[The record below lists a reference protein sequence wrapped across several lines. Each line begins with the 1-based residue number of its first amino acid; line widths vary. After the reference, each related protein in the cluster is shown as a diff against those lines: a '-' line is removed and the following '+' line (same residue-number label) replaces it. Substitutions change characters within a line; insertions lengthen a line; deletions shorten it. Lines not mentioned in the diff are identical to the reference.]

1 MRLLAFDFETAGGE
15 TQILGGKGTPK
26 IRLDARKATPKLL
39 SYATESTSGLLQ
51 PEEYTRLLPILANPE
66 VVKIGHNLAYDLG
79 LIRAAIGH
87 RFFVV
92 NLFDTMIAQQLL
104 IAGLYENSLKHSGLK
119 VVAREYLGQELDK
132 SLQVSDWSGVHTAE
146 QLSYALKD
154 SEILIQLYPILQEK
168 LEAAGLQRVAQ
179 IEFDCIPMTVEA
191 MQTGLPIEIPGVQQK
206 IADLAGIIDGLEQQV
221 KGIAR
226 DAGWKSP
233 SKDKKRQKLNLA
245 SSQHLKVLLQVVYGD
260 EVQDSSEATIK
271 ALLVQKPDEP
281 LAGLLQELKKY
292 DMQRRFLRAWLKNH
306 DNGRIYSSYQQIGTR
321 TGRYTSSGPNAQ
333 QISKELRYLFKA
345 GPGRA
350 LVECDYSNIEMRLAA
365 EISGE
370 PTLLR
375 LYHEGADLHNVT
387 ASKVFGIAEDEVTK
401 EQRQTAKII
410 NFGALYGGG
419 ISYLMEA
426 IPGISKDDAEK
437 YLDAFKMGYP
447 GLLTYWDRCKNKSLR
462 VVVNSKEYH
471 VARSALGRLEY
482 VPRRDEA
489 TGRLHK
495 KLKNR
500 LVNVPIQAT
509 GVDLFKLASG
519 LLYKE
524 FCKPEYA
531 DFNFLLSLHDS
542 VLLEC
547 PVDRTRECSEL
558 VNLVFMAAA
567 GEIFQD
573 APCKADIKIGD
584 NWSFQEASNP
594 NPQTVL
600 CVEECT

>member
-1 MRLLAFDFETAGGE
+1 MKLLAFDFETAGGE
-15 TQILGGKGTPK
+15 TQIFGGQKKPK

-39 SYATESTSGLLQ
+39 SYATESSSGLLQ
-51 PEEYTRLLPILANPE
+51 PEEYTLLLPILANPD
-66 VVKIGHNLAYDLG
+66 VVKIGHNLSYDLG
-79 LIRAAIGH
+79 LIRAAVGR
-87 RFFVV
+87 RFPVV
-92 NLFDTMIAQQLL
+92 NLFDSMIAHQLL
-104 IAGLYENSLKHSGLK
+104 IAGLYENSLSKSGLK
-119 VVAREYLGQELDK
+119 AVVKDLLGIELDK
-132 SLQVSDWSGVHTAE
+132 EMQKSDWSGIYTEE
-146 QLSYALKD
+146 QLQYALTD
-154 SEILIQLYPILQEK
+154 SEILIQLYPVLQQK

-179 IEFDCIPMTVEA
+179 IEFDCIPTTVEA
-191 MQTGLPIEIPGVQQK
+191 AQTGLPLDIPGVQTK
-206 IADLAGIIDGLEQQV
+206 IADLTQIIDDGEAAI
-221 KGIAR
+221 KDIAR
-226 DAGWKSP
+226 DAGWAAP
-233 SKDKKRQKLNLA
+233 SRDKKRQRLNLN
-245 SSQHLKVLLQVVYGD
+245 SSQHLKTLLQLVYGED
-260 EVQDSSEATIK
+260 AVKDSSEATIK
-271 ALLVQKPDEP
+271 ALLQQQPEKP
-281 LAGLLQELKKY
+281 LAGMLRELKKY
-292 DMQRRFLRAWLKNH
+292 QMQQRFLRAWLKNH
-306 DNGRIYSSYQQIGTR
+306 DHGRLYSSYQQIGTR
-321 TGRYTSSGPNAQ
+321 TGRYTSNGPNAQ

-345 GPGRA
+345 APGRA

-375 LYHEGADLHNVT
+375 LYREGADLHRVT
-387 ASKVFGIAEDEVTK
+387 ASKVFGVPVDEVTK
-401 EQRQTAKII
+401 EQRQTAKVI

-419 ISYLMEA
+419 IPYLMEA
-426 IPGISKDDAEK
+426 IPSLTKDEALA
-437 YLDAFKMGYP
+437 YLDAFKAGYP

-489 TGRLHK
+489 TGKLHK

-547 PVDRTRECSEL
+547 PVERAEECAEL
-558 VNLVFMAAA
+558 VNRVFMVAA

-573 APCKADIKIGD
+573 APCKADVKVGSD
-584 NWSFQEASNP
+584 WSFAEASA
-594 NPQTVL
+594 
-600 CVEECT
+600 

>member
-1 MRLLAFDFETAGGE
+1 MRLLAFDFETVGGE
-15 TQILGGKGTPK
+15 TLVHGGKGKPK

-51 PEEYTRLLPILANPE
+51 PDEYKRLLPVLANPE

-79 LIRAAIGH
+79 LIRAAVGY
-87 RFFVV
+87 RFPVV
-92 NLFDTMIAQQLL
+92 NLFDTMIAHQLL
-104 IAGLYENSLKHSGLK
+104 IAGLYENSLKHSSLK
-119 VVAREYLGQELDK
+119 AVVREQLGQEIDK
-132 SLQVSDWSGVHTAE
+132 ELQTSDWSGVHTAE

-154 SEILIQLYPILQEK
+154 SEILIKLYPVLQQK
-168 LEAAGLQRVAQ
+168 LDAAGLQRVAQ

-191 MQTGLPIEIPGVQQK
+191 MQTGLPLDVPGVQAK
-206 IADLAGIIDGLEQQV
+206 IASLAQVIEGLEQQI

-233 SKDKKRQKLNLA
+233 SRDKKRQKLNLA
-245 SSQHLKVLLQVVYGD
+245 SSQHLKALMQAVYGD
-260 EVQDSSEATIK
+260 GVQDSSDATIK
-271 ALLVQKPDEP
+271 ALLVQQPDKP
-281 LAGLLQELKKY
+281 LAGLLRDLKKY
-292 DMQRRFLRAWLKNH
+292 EMQRRFLRAWLKNH

-345 GPGRA
+345 APGRT

-375 LYHEGADLHNVT
+375 LYHEGADLHRVT
-387 ASKVFGIAEDEVTK
+387 ASKVFGIPEDEVTK

-419 ISYLMEA
+419 PHYLMNE
-426 IPGISKDDAEK
+426 IPGLTEDEAKK

-462 VVVNSKEYH
+462 VVVNSREYH

-482 VPRRDEA
+482 IPRRDEA
-489 TGRLHK
+489 TGKRHK
-495 KLKNR
+495 KLNNR
-500 LVNVPIQAT
+500 LVNVPIQAS

-519 LLYKE
+519 MLYRE
-524 FCKPEYA
+524 FCKPEYSE
-531 DFNFLLSLHDS
+531 FQFLLSLHDS

-547 PVDRTRECSEL
+547 PADRAEECADL
-558 VNLVFMAAA
+558 VNWVFMMAAQ
-567 GEIFQD
+567 EVFLD
-573 APCKADIKIGD
+573 APCKADVKIGAD
-584 NWSFQEASNP
+584 WSFQEA
-594 NPQTVL
+594 VA
-600 CVEECT
+600 

>member
-15 TQILGGKGTPK
+15 TQIFGGQKKPK

-39 SYATESTSGLLQ
+39 SYATESSSGLLQ
-51 PEEYTRLLPILANPE
+51 PGEYTRLLPILADPE
-66 VVKIGHNLAYDLG
+66 VIKIGHNLAYDLG
-79 LIRAAIGH
+79 LIRATVGR
-87 RFFVV
+87 RFPVV
-92 NLFDTMIAQQLL
+92 NLFDTMIAYQLL
-104 IAGLYENSLKHSGLK
+104 IAGLYENSLGKSGLK
-119 VVAREYLGQELDK
+119 AVVKDLLGTELDK
-132 SLQVSDWSGVHTAE
+132 GLQKSDWSGVHSAE

-154 SEILIQLYPILQEK
+154 SEILIQLYLVLQQR
-168 LEAAGLQRVAQ
+168 LEAAGLLRVAR
-179 IEFDCIPMTVEA
+179 IEFDCLPMTVEA
-191 MQTGLPIEIPGVQQK
+191 MQTGLPLDIPGVQAK
-206 IADLAGIIDGLEQQV
+206 IASLTQIIEDGE
-221 KGIAR
+221 KAIKIIAR
-226 DAGWKSP
+226 DAGWIPP
-233 SKDKKRQKLNLA
+233 SRDPKRRQLNLA
-245 SSQHLKVLLQVVYGD
+245 SSQHLKALLQIVYGD
-260 EVQDSSEATIK
+260 EVKDSSEATIK
-271 ALLVQKPDEP
+271 ALLQQQPDKP
-281 LAGLLQELKKY
+281 LAGMLRELKKY
-292 DMQRRFLRAWLKNH
+292 QMQQRFLRSWLKNH
-306 DNGRIYSSYQQIGTR
+306 DQGRLYSSYQQIGTR

-333 QISKELRYLFKA
+333 QISKELRYLFRA
-345 GPGRA
+345 DPGRA

-375 LYHEGADLHNVT
+375 LYHEGADLHKVT
-387 ASKVFGIAEDEVTK
+387 AAKVFNVPVDKVTA
-401 EQRQTAKII
+401 EQRKTAKVI

-419 ISYLMEA
+419 IPYLMEA
-426 IPGISKDDAEK
+426 IPSISKDEAQT

-482 VPRRDEA
+482 VLRRDEA
-489 TGRLHK
+489 TGKLHK

-519 LLYKE
+519 LLYQE

-547 PVDRTRECSEL
+547 PAERAQECAEL
-558 VNLVFMAAA
+558 VNRVFMAAA
-567 GEIFQD
+567 GEIFHD
-573 APCKADIKIGD
+573 APCAADVKTGS
-584 NWSFQEASNP
+584 NWSFQEAKA
-594 NPQTVL
+594 
-600 CVEECT
+600 

>member
-15 TQILGGKGTPK
+15 TLVHGGKGKPK
-26 IRLDARKATPKLL
+26 IRLDARKAIPKLL

-51 PEEYTRLLPILANPE
+51 PDEYKRLLPVLANPD
-66 VVKIGHNLAYDLG
+66 VVKLGHNLAYDLG
-79 LIRAAIGH
+79 LIRAAVGY
-87 RFFVV
+87 RFPVV
-92 NLFDTMIAQQLL
+92 NLFDTMIAHQLM
-104 IAGLYENSLKHSGLK
+104 IAGLYENSLKHSSLK
-119 VVAREYLGQELDK
+119 AVVREQLGQEIDK
-132 SLQVSDWSGVHTAE
+132 ELQTSDWSGVHTAE

-154 SEILIQLYPILQEK
+154 SEILIKLYPVLQQK
-168 LEAAGLQRVAQ
+168 LDAAGLQRVAQ

-191 MQTGLPIEIPGVQQK
+191 MQTGLPLDVPGVQAK
-206 IADLAGIIDGLEQQV
+206 IASLAQVIEGLEQQI
-221 KGIAR
+221 KSIAR

-233 SKDKKRQKLNLA
+233 SRDKKRQKLNLA
-245 SSQHLKVLLQVVYGD
+245 SSQHLKALLQAIYGD
-260 EVQDSSEATIK
+260 GVQDSSDATIK
-271 ALLVQKPDEP
+271 ALLIQQPDKP
-281 LAGLLQELKKY
+281 LAGLLRDLKKY
-292 DMQRRFLRAWLKNH
+292 EMQRRFLRAWLKNH

-345 GPGRA
+345 APGRT

-375 LYHEGADLHNVT
+375 LYHEGADLHRVT
-387 ASKVFGIAEDEVTK
+387 ASKVFGIPEDDVTK

-419 ISYLMEA
+419 PHYLMNE
-426 IPGISKDDAEK
+426 IPGLTEDEAKK

-462 VVVNSKEYH
+462 VVVNSREYH

-482 VPRRDEA
+482 IPRRDEA
-489 TGRLHK
+489 TGKRHK
-495 KLKNR
+495 KLNNR
-500 LVNVPIQAT
+500 LVNVPIQAS

-519 LLYKE
+519 MLYRE
-524 FCKPEYA
+524 FCKPEYSE
-531 DFNFLLSLHDS
+531 FQFLLSLHDS

-547 PVDRTRECSEL
+547 PADRAEECADL
-558 VNLVFMAAA
+558 VNWVFMMAAQ
-567 GEIFQD
+567 EVFQD
-573 APCKADIKIGD
+573 APCKADVKIGAD
-584 NWSFQEASNP
+584 WSFQEA
-594 NPQTVL
+594 L
-600 CVEECT
+600 A

>member
-1 MRLLAFDFETAGGE
+1 MKLLAFDFETAGGE
-15 TQILGGKGTPK
+15 TQIFGGQKKPK

-39 SYATESTSGLLQ
+39 SYATESNSGLLQ
-51 PEEYTRLLPILANPE
+51 PEEYKLLFPILANPN
-66 VVKIGHNLAYDLG
+66 VIKIGHNLAYDLG
-79 LIRAAIGH
+79 LIRAAVGR
-87 RFFVV
+87 RFPVV
-92 NLFDTMIAQQLL
+92 NLFDSMIAYQLL
-104 IAGLYENSLKHSGLK
+104 IAGLYENSLGKSGLK
-119 VVAREYLGQELDK
+119 AVVHDLLSIELDK
-132 SLQVSDWSGVHTAE
+132 GLQRSDWSGVHTAE

-154 SEILIQLYPILQEK
+154 SEILIQLYPVLQQK
-168 LEAAGLQRVAQ
+168 LEAAGLTRVAQ
-179 IEFDCIPMTVEA
+179 IEFDCLPMTVEA
-191 MQTGLPIEIPGVQQK
+191 MQTGLPLDIPGVQTK
-206 IADLAGIIDGLEQQV
+206 IAALTQIIDAGETAI
-221 KGIAR
+221 KAIAR
-226 DAGWKSP
+226 DVGWVSP
-233 SKDKKRQKLNLA
+233 SRDKKRRQLNLA
-245 SSQHLKVLLQVVYGD
+245 SSQHLKTLLQLVYGD
-260 EVQDSSEATIK
+260 EVKDSSEATIK
-271 ALLVQKPDEP
+271 ALLQQQPKKP
-281 LAGLLQELKKY
+281 LAGMLRELKKY
-292 DMQRRFLRAWLKNH
+292 QMQQRFLRAWLKNH
-306 DNGRIYSSYQQIGTR
+306 DQGRLYSSYQQIGTR

-345 GPGRA
+345 APGRA

-375 LYHEGADLHNVT
+375 LYREGADLHKVT
-387 ASKVFGIAEDEVTK
+387 AAKVFGVQVDEVTA
-401 EQRQTAKII
+401 EQRKTAKVI

-419 ISYLMEA
+419 IPYLMEA
-426 IPGISKDDAEK
+426 IPSISKDDAEK

-509 GVDLFKLASG
+509 GVDLFKLASS

-547 PVDRTRECSEL
+547 PTERAVECAEL
-558 VNLVFMAAA
+558 VNQTFMAVA

-573 APCKADIKIGD
+573 APCKADVKIGS
-584 NWSFQEASNP
+584 NWSFVEASA
-594 NPQTVL
+594 
-600 CVEECT
+600 

>member
-15 TQILGGKGTPK
+15 TLVHGGKGKPK

-51 PEEYTRLLPILANPE
+51 PDEYKRLLPVLANPD
-66 VVKIGHNLAYDLG
+66 VVKLGHNLAYDLG
-79 LIRAAIGH
+79 LIRAAVGY
-87 RFFVV
+87 RFPVV
-92 NLFDTMIAQQLL
+92 SLFDTMIAHQLL
-104 IAGLYENSLKHSGLK
+104 IAGLYENSLKHSSLK
-119 VVAREYLGQELDK
+119 AVVREQLGQEIDK
-132 SLQVSDWSGVHTAE
+132 ELQTSDWSGVHTAE

-154 SEILIQLYPILQEK
+154 SEILIKLYPVLQQK
-168 LEAAGLQRVAQ
+168 LDAAGLQRVAQ

-191 MQTGLPIEIPGVQQK
+191 MQTGLPLDVPGVQAK
-206 IADLAGIIDGLEQQV
+206 IASLAQVIEGLEQQI

-233 SKDKKRQKLNLA
+233 SRDKKRQKLNLA
-245 SSQHLKVLLQVVYGD
+245 SSQHLKALLQAVYG
-260 EVQDSSEATIK
+260 EGVQDSSDATIK
-271 ALLVQKPDEP
+271 ALLVRQPDKL
-281 LAGLLQELKKY
+281 LAGLLRDLKKY
-292 DMQRRFLRAWLKNH
+292 EMQRRFLRAWLKNH

-345 GPGRA
+345 APGRT

-375 LYHEGADLHNVT
+375 LYHEDADLHRVT
-387 ASKVFGIAEDEVTK
+387 ASKVFGIPEDEVTK

-419 ISYLMEA
+419 PHYLMNE
-426 IPGISKDDAEK
+426 IPGLTEDEAKK

-447 GLLTYWDRCKNKSLR
+447 GLLTYWDRCKNRSLR
-462 VVVNSKEYH
+462 VVVNSREYH

-482 VPRRDEA
+482 IPRRDEA
-489 TGRLHK
+489 TGKRHK
-495 KLKNR
+495 KLNNR
-500 LVNVPIQAT
+500 LVNVPIQAS

-519 LLYKE
+519 MLYRE
-524 FCKPEYA
+524 FCKPEYSE
-531 DFNFLLSLHDS
+531 FQFLLSLHDS

-547 PVDRTRECSEL
+547 PADRAEECADL
-558 VNLVFMAAA
+558 VNWVFMMAAQ
-567 GEIFQD
+567 EVFQD
-573 APCKADIKIGD
+573 APCKADVQIGAD
-584 NWSFQEASNP
+584 WSFQEA
-594 NPQTVL
+594 L
-600 CVEECT
+600 A

>member
-1 MRLLAFDFETAGGE
+1 MKLLAFDFETAGGE
-15 TQILGGKGTPK
+15 TPVYGGQKKPK

-39 SYATESTSGLLQ
+39 SYATESSSGLLQ
-51 PEEYTRLLPILANPE
+51 PEEYSRLLPVLANAE
-66 VVKIGHNLAYDLG
+66 IVKIGHNLAYDLG
-79 LIRAAIGH
+79 LIRAAVGH
-87 RFFVV
+87 RFPVV
-92 NLFDTMIAQQLL
+92 NLFDSMIAYQLL
-104 IAGLYENSLKHSGLK
+104 IAGLYENSLGKSSLK
-119 VVAREYLGQELDK
+119 AVVKDLLGVELDK
-132 SLQVSDWSGVHTAE
+132 GLQKSDWSGVHSAE

-154 SEILIQLYPILQEK
+154 SEILIQLYPVLKEK
-168 LEAAGLQRVAQ
+168 LEEAGLTRVAQ
-179 IEFDCIPMTVEA
+179 IEFDCLPMTVEA
-191 MQTGLPIEIPGVQQK
+191 LQTGLPLDIPGVQTK
-206 IADLAGIIDGLEQQV
+206 IASLTQIIDDGEAAI
-221 KGIAR
+221 KTIAR
-226 DAGWKSP
+226 DTGWRSP
-233 SKDKKRQKLNLA
+233 SKSKKSRALNLA
-245 SSQHLKVLLQVVYGD
+245 SSQHLKALLQVVYGD
-260 EVQDSSEATIK
+260 DVKDSSEATIK
-271 ALLVQKPDEP
+271 ALLQQQPEKP
-281 LAGLLQELKKY
+281 LAGMLRELKKY
-292 DMQRRFLRAWLKNH
+292 QMQQRFLRSWLKNH
-306 DNGRIYSSYQQIGTR
+306 DHGRLYSSYQQIGTR

-345 GPGRA
+345 DPGRA

-375 LYHEGADLHNVT
+375 LYHEGADLHKVT
-387 ASKVFGIAEDEVTK
+387 ASKVFNVPVDEVTA
-401 EQRQTAKII
+401 EQRKTAKVI

-419 ISYLMEA
+419 SHYLMDE
-426 IPGISKDDAEK
+426 IPGLTKDDAEK
-437 YLDAFKMGYP
+437 YLDAFKMGYS

-482 VPRRDEA
+482 VPRWDET

-547 PVDRTRECSEL
+547 PAERADECSEL
-558 VNLVFMAAA
+558 VNRVFMVAAS
-567 GEIFQD
+567 EIFHD
-573 APCKADIKIGD
+573 APCAADVKIGSD
-584 NWSFQEASNP
+584 WSFQEGL
-594 NPQTVL
+594 V
-600 CVEECT
+600 

>member
-15 TQILGGKGTPK
+15 TLVHGGKGKPK

-51 PEEYTRLLPILANPE
+51 PDEYKRLLPVLANPD
-66 VVKIGHNLAYDLG
+66 VVKLGHNLAYDLG
-79 LIRAAIGH
+79 LIRAAVGY
-87 RFFVV
+87 RFPVV
-92 NLFDTMIAQQLL
+92 NLFDTMIAHQLM
-104 IAGLYENSLKHSGLK
+104 IAGLYENSLKHSSLK
-119 VVAREYLGQELDK
+119 AVVREQLGQEIDK
-132 SLQVSDWSGVHTAE
+132 ELQTSDWSGVHTAE

-154 SEILIQLYPILQEK
+154 SEILIKLYPVLQQK
-168 LEAAGLQRVAQ
+168 LDAAGLQRVAQ

-191 MQTGLPIEIPGVQQK
+191 MQTGLPLDVPGVQAK
-206 IADLAGIIDGLEQQV
+206 IASLAQVIEGLEQQI

-233 SKDKKRQKLNLA
+233 SRDKKRQKLNLA
-245 SSQHLKVLLQVVYGD
+245 SSQHLKALLQAVYG
-260 EVQDSSEATIK
+260 EGVQDSSDATIK
-271 ALLVQKPDEP
+271 ALLVRQPDKL
-281 LAGLLQELKKY
+281 LAGLLRDLKKY
-292 DMQRRFLRAWLKNH
+292 EMQRRFLRAWLNNH

-345 GPGRA
+345 APGRT

-375 LYHEGADLHNVT
+375 LYHEGADLHRVT
-387 ASKVFGIAEDEVTK
+387 ASKVFGIPEDEVTK

-419 ISYLMEA
+419 PHYLMNE
-426 IPGISKDDAEK
+426 IPGLTEDEAKK

-462 VVVNSKEYH
+462 VVVNSREYH

-482 VPRRDEA
+482 IPRRDEA
-489 TGRLHK
+489 TGKRHK
-495 KLKNR
+495 KLNNR
-500 LVNVPIQAT
+500 LVNVPIQAS

-519 LLYKE
+519 MLYRE
-524 FCKPEYA
+524 FCKPEYSE
-531 DFNFLLSLHDS
+531 FQFLLSLHDS

-547 PVDRTRECSEL
+547 PADRAEECADL
-558 VNLVFMAAA
+558 VNWVFMMAAQ
-567 GEIFQD
+567 EVFQD
-573 APCKADIKIGD
+573 APCKADVQIGAD
-584 NWSFQEASNP
+584 WSFQEA
-594 NPQTVL
+594 L
-600 CVEECT
+600 A

>member
-1 MRLLAFDFETAGGE
+1 MSMKLLAFDFETAGGE
-15 TQILGGKGTPK
+15 TQIYGGQKKPK

-39 SYATESTSGLLQ
+39 SYATGSSSGLLQ
-51 PEEYTRLLPILANPE
+51 PEEYTRLLPVLANAE
-66 VVKIGHNLAYDLG
+66 IVKIGHNLAYDLG
-79 LIRAAIGH
+79 LIRAAVGR
-87 RFFVV
+87 RFPVV
-92 NLFDTMIAQQLL
+92 NLFDTMIAYQLL
-104 IAGLYENSLKHSGLK
+104 IAGLYENSLGKAGLK
-119 VVAREYLGQELDK
+119 AVVNDLLGVELDK
-132 SLQVSDWSGVHTAE
+132 GLQKSDWSGVHTEE

-154 SEILIQLYPILQEK
+154 SEILIQLYPVLQQK
-168 LEAAGLQRVAQ
+168 LEAAGLSQVAR
-179 IEFDCIPMTVEA
+179 IEFDCLPMTVEA
-191 MQTGLPIEIPGVQQK
+191 MQTGLPLDIPGVQAK
-206 IADLAGIIDGLEQQV
+206 IASLTQIIEDGE
-221 KGIAR
+221 KAIKIIAR
-226 DAGWKSP
+226 DAGWIPP
-233 SKDKKRQKLNLA
+233 SRDPKRRQLNLA
-245 SSQHLKVLLQVVYGD
+245 SSQHLKALLQAVYGD
-260 EVQDSSEATIK
+260 GVKDSSEATIK
-271 ALLVQKPDEP
+271 ALLQQQPEKP
-281 LAGLLQELKKY
+281 LAGMLRELKKY
-292 DMQRRFLRAWLKNH
+292 QMQQRFLRSWLKNH
-306 DNGRIYSSYQQIGTR
+306 DQGRLYSSYQQIGTR

-333 QISKELRYLFKA
+333 QISKELRHLFKA
-345 GPGRA
+345 DPGRA

-375 LYHEGADLHNVT
+375 LYHEGADLHKVT
-387 ASKVFGIAEDEVTK
+387 AAKVFNVPVDEVTK
-401 EQRQTAKII
+401 EQRQTAKVI

-419 ISYLMEA
+419 IPYLMEA
-426 IPGISKDDAEK
+426 IPSLSKDEAQT

-489 TGRLHK
+489 TGKLHK

-519 LLYKE
+519 LLYRE

-547 PVDRTRECSEL
+547 PAERAEECSEL
-558 VNLVFMAAA
+558 VNRVFMVAAS
-567 GEIFQD
+567 EIFHD
-573 APCKADIKIGD
+573 APCAADVKIGSD
-584 NWSFQEASNP
+584 WSFQEDR
-594 NPQTVL
+594 
-600 CVEECT
+600 

>member
-1 MRLLAFDFETAGGE
+1 MKLLAFDFETAGGE
-15 TQILGGKGTPK
+15 TLVHGGKNKPK

-51 PEEYTRLLPILANPE
+51 PEEYTRLLPILANSE

-79 LIRAAIGH
+79 LIRAAVGH
-87 RFFVV
+87 RFPVV
-92 NLFDTMIAQQLL
+92 NLFDTMIANQLL
-104 IAGLYENSLKHSGLK
+104 IAGLYENSLKRSGLK
-119 VVAREYLGQELDK
+119 AVVEDLLGQELDK
-132 SLQVSDWSGVHTAE
+132 ELQTSDWSGVHTAK

-154 SEILIQLYPILQEK
+154 SEILIQLYPVLKAK
-168 LEAAGLQRVAQ
+168 LEENGLERVAQ
-179 IEFDCIPMTVEA
+179 IEFDCLPMTVEA
-191 MQTGLPIEIPGVQQK
+191 MQTGLPLDVSGVQAK
-206 IADLAGIIDGLEQQV
+206 IGSLTQAIDDLEQQIRT
-221 KGIAR
+221 IAK

-233 SKDKKRQKLNLA
+233 SADKKRQKLNLA
-245 SSQHLKVLLQVVYGD
+245 SSQHLKALLQEVYGD
-260 EVQDSSEATIK
+260 VQDSSEATIK
-271 ALLVQKPDEP
+271 ALLVQQPDKP
-281 LAGLLQELKKY
+281 LAGMLRELKKW

-306 DNGRIYSSYQQIGTR
+306 DGGRIYSSYQQIGTR

-333 QISKELRYLFKA
+333 QISKELRYLFRA
-345 GPGRA
+345 APGRA

-375 LYHEGADLHNVT
+375 LYHEGADLHKVT
-387 ASKVFGIAEDEVTK
+387 ASKVFGISEDEVTK
-401 EQRQTAKII
+401 EQRQTAKVI

-419 ISYLMEA
+419 IPYLMEA
-426 IPGISKDDAEK
+426 IPGLSVESAEK
-437 YLDAFKMGYP
+437 YLEAFKMGYP
-447 GLLTYWDRCKNKSLR
+447 GLLAYWDRCKNKSLR
-462 VVVNSKEYH
+462 VTVNSKEYH

-547 PVDRTRECSEL
+547 PEERAGECSEL
-558 VNLVFMAAA
+558 VNRVFMAAA
-567 GEIFQD
+567 SEIFQD
-573 APCKADIKIGD
+573 APCKADIKIGAD
-584 NWSFQEASNP
+584 WSFQKAKA
-594 NPQTVL
+594 
-600 CVEECT
+600 

>member
-15 TQILGGKGTPK
+15 TLVHGGKGKPK

-51 PEEYTRLLPILANPE
+51 PDEYKRLLPVLANPD
-66 VVKIGHNLAYDLG
+66 VVKLGHNLAYDLG
-79 LIRAAIGH
+79 LIRAAVGY
-87 RFFVV
+87 RFPVV
-92 NLFDTMIAQQLL
+92 NLFDTMIAHQLM
-104 IAGLYENSLKHSGLK
+104 IAGLYENSLKHSSLK
-119 VVAREYLGQELDK
+119 AVVREQLGQEIDK
-132 SLQVSDWSGVHTAE
+132 ELQTSDWSGVHTAE

-154 SEILIQLYPILQEK
+154 SEILIKLYPVLQQK
-168 LEAAGLQRVAQ
+168 LDAAGLQRVAQ

-191 MQTGLPIEIPGVQQK
+191 MQTGLPLDVPGVQAK
-206 IADLAGIIDGLEQQV
+206 IASLAQVIEGLEQQI

-233 SKDKKRQKLNLA
+233 SRDKKRQKLNLA
-245 SSQHLKVLLQVVYGD
+245 SSQHLKALLQAVYG
-260 EVQDSSEATIK
+260 EGVQDSSDATIK
-271 ALLVQKPDEP
+271 ALLVRQPDKL
-281 LAGLLQELKKY
+281 LAGLLRDLKKY
-292 DMQRRFLRAWLKNH
+292 EMQRRFLRAWLKNH

-345 GPGRA
+345 APGRT

-375 LYHEGADLHNVT
+375 LYHEGADLHRVT
-387 ASKVFGIAEDEVTK
+387 ASKVFGIPEDEVTK

-419 ISYLMEA
+419 PHYLMNE
-426 IPGISKDDAEK
+426 IPGLTEDEAKK

-462 VVVNSKEYH
+462 VVVNSREYH

-482 VPRRDEA
+482 IPRRDEA
-489 TGRLHK
+489 TGKRHK
-495 KLKNR
+495 KLNNR
-500 LVNVPIQAT
+500 LVNVPIQAS

-519 LLYKE
+519 MLYRE
-524 FCKPEYA
+524 FCKPEYSE
-531 DFNFLLSLHDS
+531 FQFLLSLHDS

-547 PVDRTRECSEL
+547 PADRAEECADL
-558 VNLVFMAAA
+558 VNWVFMMAAQ
-567 GEIFQD
+567 EVFQD
-573 APCKADIKIGD
+573 APCKADVQIGAD
-584 NWSFQEASNP
+584 WSFQEA
-594 NPQTVL
+594 L
-600 CVEECT
+600 A

>member
-1 MRLLAFDFETAGGE
+1 MKLLAFDFETAGGE
-15 TQILGGKGTPK
+15 TLVQGGKGKPK

-51 PEEYTRLLPILANPE
+51 PDEYKRLLPVLANPE

-79 LIRAAIGH
+79 LIRAAVGH
-87 RFFVV
+87 RFPVV
-92 NLFDTMIAQQLL
+92 NLFDTMIAYQLL
-104 IAGLYENSLKHSGLK
+104 IAGLYENSLKHSSLK
-119 VVAREYLGQELDK
+119 AVVRELLGQELDK
-132 SLQVSDWSGVHTAE
+132 ELQTSDWSGVHTAE

-154 SEILIQLYPILQEK
+154 SEILIQLYPILQK
-168 LEAAGLQRVAQ
+168 MLEAAGLLRVAQ
-179 IEFDCIPMTVEA
+179 IEFDCLPMTVEA
-191 MQTGLPIEIPGVQQK
+191 MQTGLPLDVPGVQSK
-206 IADLAGIIDGLEQQV
+206 IGSLTQAIDDLEQQIRT
-221 KGIAR
+221 IAK

-233 SKDKKRQKLNLA
+233 SADKKRQELNLA

-271 ALLVQKPDEP
+271 ALLVQQSDKP
-281 LAGLLQELKKY
+281 LAGMLREMKKW

-306 DNGRIYSSYQQIGTR
+306 DGGRIYSSYQQIGTR

-345 GPGRA
+345 APGWT

-375 LYHEGADLHNVT
+375 LYHEGADLHRVT
-387 ASKVFGIAEDEVTK
+387 ASKVFGISEDEVTK

-419 ISYLMEA
+419 PRYLMNE
-426 IPGISKDDAEK
+426 IPGLTEDEAEK
-437 YLDAFKMGYP
+437 YLEAFKMGYP

-462 VVVNSKEYH
+462 MVVNGKEYH

-500 LVNVPIQAT
+500 LVNVPIQAS

-519 LLYKE
+519 LLYRE

-547 PVDRTRECSEL
+547 PAERAEECSEL
-558 VNLVFMAAA
+558 VNRVFMAAA
-567 GEIFQD
+567 SEIFQD
-573 APCKADIKIGD
+573 TPCKADIKIGT
-584 NWSFQEASNP
+584 NWSFQKAEAA
-594 NPQTVL
+594 
-600 CVEECT
+600 